1 MDIRPT
7 DLSEPEVTELLVYHH
22 AEMVGYS
29 PPGTAHVLDLDA
41 LLAPD
46 ITVLAAWEG
55 DTLLAVGAM
64 KRHDGF
70 VEIKSMR
77 AHPDA
82 VGKGAGRAI
91 VRHIIDAART
101 AGFERVSLE
110 TGSGELFD
118 AAVGLYRACGFKPG
132 EAFAGYQATDFNRFF
147 HLQL

>member
-7 DLSEPEVTELLVYHH
+7 DLSEPEVTALLAYHH
-22 AEMVGYS
+22 EEMVGYS
-29 PPGTAHVLDLDA
+29 PPGTAHVLNLDA

-55 DTLLAVGAM
+55 TALLAVGAM

-70 VEIKSMR
+70 LEIKSMR

-91 VRHIIDAART
+91 VRHIIDAARA

-118 AAVGLYRACGFKPG
+118 AAVGLYRSCGFQPG